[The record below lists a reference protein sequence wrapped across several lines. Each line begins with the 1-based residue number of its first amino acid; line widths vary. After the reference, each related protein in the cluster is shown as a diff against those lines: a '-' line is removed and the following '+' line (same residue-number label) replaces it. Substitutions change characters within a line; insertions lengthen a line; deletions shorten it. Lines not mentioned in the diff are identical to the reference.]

1 MLVGTGI
8 APLPSSWGKGP
19 GDGGATHRMSI
30 LSIRNL
36 KVDYATQDGTVQAV
50 DGVSLDVAEGQHLGL
65 IGESGCGKTTLM
77 KAIVQVLPRNG
88 RIVAGEIN
96 FKGTDLLQLSRTDMR
111 QLRWREI
118 ATIPQAS
125 MDSLNPVQ
133 RVGNQLTKLL
143 SVRGGYDK
151 RAAKRRAVD
160 LFDLVGLD
168 SDRLSH
174 YPHEFSGGM
183 KQRAVI
189 AMALALEPS
198 LLIADEPVTALDVIV
213 QHQILEVLRR
223 LEEELNLTVM
233 LITHDISVVAQVCD
247 SVAVMYAGR
256 IVEQAAA
263 APFFASPSHPYSL
276 GLQQAFPNLARP
288 REQLVSIEGYP
299 PDLREPPTGC
309 RFAER
314 CPFVLDACHID
325 DPQLQLVG
333 AERYAACLRSGE
345 MDALR
350 LQAED
355 PALWQ
360 QVEVAQTYAPTP
372 HPPALSPTGREGELS
387 PVLDADDKSPS
398 LLMEEGF
405 GVGASEPLLELR
417 DVSKRFKVGGGLA
430 GLLRGDKEQTVYA
443 VNNISFSLRRGE
455 SLGLAGESGCGKSTT
470 GKLLVKLLDASEGEI
485 DFDGADLAALDG
497 ENLLGFRRRAQL
509 MFQNPFEALNPRFT
523 LYRSLTEPL
532 IIHGWTDE
540 NERLER
546 VVDTLDRVNLRPAE
560 VFLDKYPHQ
569 LSGGQL
575 QRVVLARALV
585 LQPDFLVADEPVSM
599 LDVSVRA
606 GILNTTRRLAS
617 ELGLATV
624 YISHDLSLLQYTCD
638 RIAIMYLG
646 EIVEIGPS
654 QQVINNP
661 QHPYTQALI
670 AAVPVPDPTIE
681 NPPLRIREGVP
692 RPTEQFVGCPF
703 SQRCPEVM
711 EACLTVRP
719 PQVSDDE
726 GRITSCHLY
735 GEHSASPKLR
745 DSAGKQ
751 A

>member
-1 MLVGTGI
+1 
-8 APLPSSWGKGP
+8 
-19 GDGGATHRMSI
+19 MSI
-30 LSIRNL
+30 LSIRDL
-36 KVDYATQDGTVQAV
+36 KVNYETQEGKVQAV
-50 DGVSLDVAEGQHLGL
+50 DGVSLDIEEAQQLGL
-65 IGESGCGKTTLM
+65 IGESGCGKTTLL

-88 RIVAGEIN
+88 RIAGGEIL
-96 FKGTDLLQLSRTDMR
+96 FKGMDLLRLPAAEMR

-133 RVGNQLTKLL
+133 RVGKQLTKLL
-143 SVRGGYDK
+143 TVRGGLGK
-151 RAAKRRAVD
+151 AAAQRRAVE

-168 SDRLSH
+168 TGRLMH

-189 AMALALEPS
+189 AMALALNPS

-223 LEEELNLTVM
+223 LQEELNLTVM

-247 SVAVMYAGR
+247 SVSVMYAGQ
-256 IVEQAAA
+256 IVERADAK
-263 APFFASPSHPYSL
+263 PFFQSPAHPYSL
-276 GLQQAFPNLARP
+276 GLQQAFPNLVRP
-288 REQLVSIEGYP
+288 RDVLVSIEGYP
-299 PDLREPPTGC
+299 PDLRQPPQGC

-314 CPFVLDACHID
+314 CPFVLDACHQT
-325 DPQLQLVG
+325 DPVLEKVG
-333 AERYAACLRSGE
+333 DNRSAACLRSQE

-350 LQAED
+350 QQAED
-355 PALWQ
+355 PTLWQ
-360 QVEVAQTYAPTP
+360 HVEVTQQFQDHPATAPI
-372 HPPALSPTGREGELS
+372 ALTADEAKHSTSGQNDN
-387 PVLDADDKSPS
+387 VLIEMRS
-398 LLMEEGF
+398 
-405 GVGASEPLLELR
+405 
-417 DVSKRFKVGGGLA
+417 VSKRFKIGGGLA

-443 VNNISFSLRRGE
+443 VNNISFTLKRGE

-470 GKLLVKLLDASEGEI
+470 GKLLVKLVDASEGEI
-485 DFDGADLAALDG
+485 LFDGLDLAKLDDK
-497 ENLLGFRRRAQL
+497 ETLAFRSRVQL

-532 IIHGWTDE
+532 IIHGWKDE
-540 NERLER
+540 TKRLNR
-546 VVDTLDRVNLRPAE
+546 VIETLDRVNLRPAE
-560 VFLDKYPHQ
+560 AFLDKYPHQ

-585 LQPDFLVADEPVSM
+585 LHPDFLVADEPVSM

-606 GILNTTRRLAS
+606 GILNTTRRLAR

-654 QQVINNP
+654 QDVIRHP

-681 NPPLRIREGVP
+681 NPPLRVQEGVP
-692 RPTEQFVGCPF
+692 RPTELFVGCPF
-703 SQRCPEVM
+703 AQRCPDAM
-711 EACLTVRP
+711 EACLHLPP
-719 PQVSDDE
+719 PQIISENDH
-726 GRITSCHLY
+726 ITQCHLY
-735 GEHSASPKLR
+735 GDHRNSPKLKR
-745 DSAGKQ
+745 KLAGEPL
-751 A
+751 

>member
-1 MLVGTGI
+1 M
-8 APLPSSWGKGP
+8 
-19 GDGGATHRMSI
+19 
-30 LSIRNL
+30 
-36 KVDYATQDGTVQAV
+36 
-50 DGVSLDVAEGQHLGL
+50 
-65 IGESGCGKTTLM
+65 
-77 KAIVQVLPRNG
+77 
-88 RIVAGEIN
+88 
-96 FKGTDLLQLSRTDMR
+96 
-111 QLRWREI
+111 
-118 ATIPQAS
+118 
-125 MDSLNPVQ
+125 
-133 RVGNQLTKLL
+133 
-143 SVRGGYDK
+143 
-151 RAAKRRAVD
+151 
-160 LFDLVGLD
+160 
-168 SDRLSH
+168 H

-213 QHQILEVLRR
+213 QHQILEVLRK
-223 LEEELNLTVM
+223 LEEELNLTVV

-263 APFFASPSHPYSL
+263 QPFFASPAHPYSL

-288 REQLVSIEGYP
+288 RDVLVSIEGYP
-299 PDLREPPTGC
+299 PDLREPPAGC

-314 CPFVLDACHID
+314 CPFVQDACKD
-325 DPQLQLVG
+325 ADPRLEIVG
-333 AERYAACLRSGE
+333 DNRLAACLRSNE

-350 LQAED
+350 IQAED
-355 PALWQ
+355 PLLWQ
-360 QVEVAQTYAPTP
+360 NVEVARQSSP
-372 HPPALSPTGREGELS
+372 HPPAPSPTRREGETSVDSTKSDES
-387 PVLDADDKSPS
+387 PLNF
-398 LLMEEGF
+398 MGEGF
-405 GVGASEPLLELR
+405 GAGDETPLLEMR
-417 DVSKRFKVGGGLA
+417 GVSKRFKIGGGLA

-443 VNNISFSLRRGE
+443 VNNISFTLRRGE

-470 GKLLVKLLDASEGEI
+470 GKLLVKLIDASDGQI
-485 DFDGADLAALDG
+485 IFDGADLARVDDQA
-497 ENLLGFRRRAQL
+497 LLGFRSRVQL

-532 IIHGWTDE
+532 IIHGWKDE
-540 NERLER
+540 NTRTQR
-546 VVDTLDRVNLRPAE
+546 VVETLDRVNLRPAE

-585 LQPDFLVADEPVSM
+585 LHPDFLVADEPVSM

-606 GILNTTRRLAS
+606 GILNTTRRLAR

-654 QQVINNP
+654 HEVINNP

-670 AAVPVPDPTIE
+670 AAVPVPDPTVA

-692 RPTEQFVGCPF
+692 RPTEQFSGCPF
-703 SQRCPEVM
+703 AQRCPEAM
-711 EACLTVRP
+711 EACLDIRP
-719 PQVSDDE
+719 PVIADE
-726 GRITSCHLY
+726 RGHQAQCHLY
-735 GEHSASPKLR
+735 GDHRESPKINR
-745 DSAGKQ
+745 DA
-751 A
+751 APAT

>member
-1 MLVGTGI
+1 MT
-8 APLPSSWGKGP
+8 
-19 GDGGATHRMSI
+19 I
-30 LSIRNL
+30 LSIRDLSVN
-36 KVDYATQDGTVQAV
+36 YATQDGTVQAV
-50 DGVSLDVAEGQHLGL
+50 DGVSLDLEEGQRLGL
-65 IGESGCGKTTLM
+65 IGESGCGKTTLL

-88 RIVAGEIN
+88 RIAGGKIL
-96 FKGTDLLQLSRTDMR
+96 FKGMDLLQLPAAEMR

-133 RVGNQLTKLL
+133 RVGSQLTKLL
-143 SVRGGYDK
+143 RVRGGYSKKAALK
-151 RAAKRRAVD
+151 RAAD

-168 SDRLSH
+168 TERLTH

-213 QHQILEVLRR
+213 QHQILEVLRE
-223 LEEELNLTVM
+223 LEQELNLTVM

-247 SVAVMYAGR
+247 SVSVMYAGR

-263 APFFASPSHPYSL
+263 EPFFSSPAHPYSL

-288 REQLVSIEGYP
+288 RDVLVSIEGYP
-299 PDLREPPTGC
+299 PDLREPPSGC

-314 CPFVLDACHID
+314 CPFVQEACHDID
-325 DPQLQLVG
+325 PKLEAIGDG
-333 AERYAACLRSGE
+333 RAAACLRSNE
-345 MDALR
+345 MDVLR
-350 LQAED
+350 VQSED
-355 PALWQ
+355 PSLWQ
-360 QVEVAQTYAPTP
+360 RVEVAQGLSLAEDGQ
-372 HPPALSPTGREGELS
+372 PPPKSPPIAMKGD
-387 PVLDADDKSPS
+387 LDAPLPATISAETPPSPS
-398 LLMEEGF
+398 QWGE
-405 GVGASEPLLELR
+405 VDDAPLLELQN
-417 DVSKRFKVGGGLA
+417 VSKRFKIGGGLA

-443 VNNISFSLRRGE
+443 VNNISFSLKRGE

-470 GKLLVKLLDASEGEI
+470 GKLLVKLIDASDGEI
-485 DFDGADLAALDG
+485 IFDGADLAGMDDDS
-497 ENLLGFRRRAQL
+497 LLTFRSRVQL

-532 IIHGWTDE
+532 IIHGWKDE
-540 NERLER
+540 NKRLDR
-546 VVDTLDRVNLRPAE
+546 VIETLDRVNLRPAE

-585 LQPDFLVADEPVSM
+585 LHPDFLVADEPVSM

-606 GILNTTRRLAS
+606 GILNTTRRLAR

-654 QQVINNP
+654 DQVINNP
-661 QHPYTQALI
+661 QHPYTKALI

-681 NPPLRIREGVP
+681 NPPLRIQEGIP
-692 RPTEQFVGCPF
+692 RPTEQFIGCPF
-703 SQRCPEVM
+703 AQRCPDAM

-719 PQVSDDE
+719 PQITDE
-726 GRITSCHLY
+726 NEHTAQCHLY
-735 GEHSASPKLR
+735 GEHRDSPKLER
-745 DSAGKQ
+745 Q
-751 A
+751 LP

>member
-1 MLVGTGI
+1 
-8 APLPSSWGKGP
+8 
-19 GDGGATHRMSI
+19 MSI
-30 LSIRNL
+30 LSIRDL
-36 KVDYATQDGTVQAV
+36 KVNYHTQDGTVQAV
-50 DGVSLDVAEGQHLGL
+50 DGVDLDLDESQRLGL
-65 IGESGCGKTTLM
+65 IGESGCGKTTLL

-88 RIVAGEIN
+88 HIVSGEIK
-96 FKGTDLLQLSRTDMR
+96 FKGMDLLKLPPAEMR

-133 RVGNQLTKLL
+133 RVGSQLMKLL
-143 SVRGGYDK
+143 RVRGGYTK
-151 RAAKRRAVD
+151 KAARKRAVD
-160 LFDLVGLD
+160 LFDMVGLD
-168 SDRLSH
+168 TERLMH

-223 LEEELNLTVM
+223 LERELNLTVM

-247 SVAVMYAGR
+247 SVSVMYAGR
-256 IVEQAAA
+256 IVEEAAA
-263 APFFASPSHPYSL
+263 EPFFASPAHPYSL
-276 GLQQAFPNLARP
+276 GLQQAFPNLASP
-288 REQLVSIEGYP
+288 RDVLVSIEGYP
-299 PDLREPPTGC
+299 PDLREPPAGC

-314 CPFVLDACHID
+314 CPFVQETCHDI
-325 DPQLQLVG
+325 DPQLEVVG
-333 AERYAACLRSGE
+333 DGRMAACLRSNE
-345 MDALR
+345 MDSLR
-350 LQAED
+350 HQAED
-355 PALWQ
+355 PSLWQ
-360 QVEVAQTYAPTP
+360 NVEVTRGFALPAPKS
-372 HPPALSPTGREGELS
+372 AGDGRG
-387 PVLDADDKSPS
+387 
-398 LLMEEGF
+398 
-405 GVGASEPLLELR
+405 EPLGRPSNVSHQVAADQPVADPYKDKPEPGDGGESDDILLKMN
-417 DVSKRFKVGGGLA
+417 DVSKRFKIGGGLA

-443 VNNISFSLRRGE
+443 VNNISFTLRRGE

-470 GKLLVKLLDASEGEI
+470 GKLLVKLIDASDGQI
-485 DFDGADLAALDG
+485 VFDGADLSRVDDK
-497 ENLLGFRRRAQL
+497 ELLGFRSRVQL

-532 IIHGWTDE
+532 IIHGWKDE
-540 NERLER
+540 NERLQR
-546 VVDTLDRVNLRPAE
+546 VVETLDRVNLRPAE

-585 LQPDFLVADEPVSM
+585 LHPDFLVADEPVSM

-606 GILNTTRRLAS
+606 GILNTTRRLAR

-654 QQVINNP
+654 NEVINKP
-661 QHPYTQALI
+661 QHPYTKALI

-692 RPTEQFVGCPF
+692 RPTEQFIGCPF
-703 SQRCPEVM
+703 AQRCPEVM
-711 EACLTVRP
+711 EACLDFRP
-719 PQVSDDE
+719 PAIADDRE
-726 GRITSCHLY
+726 HQAQCHLY
-735 GEHSASPKLR
+735 GEHRNSPKLQR
-745 DSAGKQ
+745 EADIAR
-751 A
+751 

>member
-1 MLVGTGI
+1 MT
-8 APLPSSWGKGP
+8 
-19 GDGGATHRMSI
+19 I
-30 LSIRNL
+30 LSIRDLSVN
-36 KVDYATQDGTVQAV
+36 YATQDGTVQAV
-50 DGVSLDVAEGQHLGL
+50 DGVSLDLEEGQRLGL
-65 IGESGCGKTTLM
+65 IGESGCGKTTLL

-88 RIVAGEIN
+88 RIVGGKIL
-96 FKGTDLLQLSRTDMR
+96 FKGMDLLQLPAAEMR

-133 RVGNQLTKLL
+133 RVGSQLTKLL
-143 SVRGGYDK
+143 RVRGGFSKKAALK
-151 RAAKRRAVD
+151 RAAD

-168 SDRLSH
+168 TERLMH

-213 QHQILEVLRR
+213 QHQILEVLRE
-223 LEEELNLTVM
+223 LEQELNLTVM

-247 SVAVMYAGR
+247 SVSVMYAGR

-263 APFFASPSHPYSL
+263 EPFFSSPAHPYSL

-288 REQLVSIEGYP
+288 RDVLVSIEGYP
-299 PDLREPPTGC
+299 PDLREPPSGC

-314 CPFVLDACHID
+314 CPFVQDACHDID
-325 DPQLQLVG
+325 PTLEAIGDG
-333 AERYAACLRSGE
+333 RAAACLRSNE
-345 MDALR
+345 MDDLR
-350 LQAED
+350 IQSED
-355 PALWQ
+355 PSLWQ
-360 QVEVAQTYAPTP
+360 RVEVAQRSLQSPSES
-372 HPPALSPTGREGELS
+372 PPIAMEGD
-387 PVLDADDKSPS
+387 LDARLATTASVETPPSPS
-398 LLMEEGF
+398 QWEGGMG
-405 GVGASEPLLELR
+405 GVVTDAPLLELQN
-417 DVSKRFKVGGGLA
+417 VSKRFKIGGGLA

-443 VNNISFSLRRGE
+443 VNNISFSIKRGE

-470 GKLLVKLLDASEGEI
+470 GKLLVKLIDASDGDI
-485 DFDGADLAALDG
+485 IFDGADLAAMDDDS
-497 ENLLGFRRRAQL
+497 LLAFRSRVQL

-532 IIHGWTDE
+532 IIHGWKDE
-540 NERLER
+540 HKRLDR
-546 VVDTLDRVNLRPAE
+546 VIETLDRVNLRPAE

-585 LQPDFLVADEPVSM
+585 LHPDFLVADEPVSM

-606 GILNTTRRLAS
+606 GILNTTRRLAR

-654 QQVINNP
+654 EQVINNP
-661 QHPYTQALI
+661 QHPYTMALI

-681 NPPLRIREGVP
+681 NPPLRIQEGVP
-692 RPTEQFVGCPF
+692 RPTEQFIGCPF
-703 SQRCPEVM
+703 AQRCPDAM

-719 PQVSDDE
+719 PLIGDE
-726 GRITSCHLY
+726 NEHGAQCHLY
-735 GEHSASPKLR
+735 GEHRDSPKLKR
-745 DSAGKQ
+745 A
-751 A
+751 

>member
-1 MLVGTGI
+1 
-8 APLPSSWGKGP
+8 
-19 GDGGATHRMSI
+19 MSI
-30 LSIRNL
+30 LSIRDL
-36 KVDYATQDGTVQAV
+36 KVNYATQDGTVQAV
-50 DGVSLDVAEGQHLGL
+50 DGVSLDLEEGQHLGL
-65 IGESGCGKTTLM
+65 IGESGCGKTTLL

-88 RIVAGEIN
+88 HIVSGEIK
-96 FKGTDLLQLSRTDMR
+96 FQGMDLLKLPPAEMR

-133 RVGNQLTKLL
+133 RVGSQLTKLL
-143 SVRGGYDK
+143 RVRGGYRRK
-151 RAAKRRAVD
+151 AARKRAVD
-160 LFDLVGLD
+160 LFDMVGLD
-168 SDRLSH
+168 TERLMH

-213 QHQILEVLRR
+213 QHQILEVLRE
-223 LEEELNLTVM
+223 LERELNLTVM

-247 SVAVMYAGR
+247 SVSVMYAGR
-256 IVEQAAA
+256 IVEEARSE
-263 APFFASPSHPYSL
+263 PFFASPAHPYSL

-288 REQLVSIEGYP
+288 RDVLVSIEGYP
-299 PDLREPPTGC
+299 PDLREPPSGC

-314 CPFVLDACHID
+314 CPFVQDDCHNID
-325 DPQLQLVG
+325 PILEMVG
-333 AERYAACLRSGE
+333 DGRSAACLRSNE

-350 LQAED
+350 VQAED
-355 PALWQ
+355 PTLWQ
-360 QVEVAQTYAPTP
+360 NVEVAQQPSQP
-372 HPPALSPTGREGELS
+372 LPPAPSPTRREGE
-387 PVLDADDKSPS
+387 PVVGSTASDESPS
-398 LLMEEGF
+398 LFMGEGF
-405 GVGASEPLLELR
+405 GEGAKAPLLEMR
-417 DVSKRFKVGGGLA
+417 DVSKQFKIGGGLA

-443 VNNISFSLRRGE
+443 VNNISFTLRRGE

-470 GKLLVKLLDASEGEI
+470 GKLLVKLLDASDGSI
-485 DFDGADLAALDG
+485 VFDGDDLAGVDDK
-497 ENLLGFRRRAQL
+497 ELLSFRSRVQL

-532 IIHGWTDE
+532 IIHGWKDE
-540 NERLER
+540 SERLQR
-546 VVDTLDRVNLRPAE
+546 VVETLDRVNLRPAE

-585 LQPDFLVADEPVSM
+585 LHPEFLVADEPVSM

-606 GILNTTRRLAS
+606 GILNTTRRLAR

-654 QQVINNP
+654 NEVINSP

-692 RPTEQFVGCPF
+692 RPTEKFIGCPF
-703 SQRCPEVM
+703 AQRCPEAM
-711 EACLTVRP
+711 EACLEIRP
-719 PQVSDDE
+719 PVIGNERGHQAQ
-726 GRITSCHLY
+726 CHLY
-735 GEHSASPKLR
+735 GEHRDSPKLNR
-745 DSAGKQ
+745 DAEL
-751 A
+751 AR

>member
-1 MLVGTGI
+1 
-8 APLPSSWGKGP
+8 
-19 GDGGATHRMSI
+19 MSI
-30 LSIRNL
+30 LSIRDL
-36 KVDYATQDGTVQAV
+36 KVNYHTQDGTVQAV
-50 DGVSLDVAEGQHLGL
+50 DGVDLDLEEGQRLGL
-65 IGESGCGKTTLM
+65 IGESGCGKTTLL

-88 RIVAGEIN
+88 HIVSGEIK
-96 FKGTDLLQLSRTDMR
+96 FKGMDLLKLPPAEMR

-133 RVGNQLTKLL
+133 RVGSQLMKLL
-143 SVRGGYDK
+143 RVRGGYNK
-151 RAAKRRAVD
+151 KAARKRAVD

-168 SDRLSH
+168 TERLMH

-213 QHQILEVLRR
+213 QHQILSVLRE
-223 LEEELNLTVM
+223 LERELNLTVM

-247 SVAVMYAGR
+247 SVSVMYAGR
-256 IVEQAAA
+256 IVEEAAA
-263 APFFASPSHPYSL
+263 EPFFASPAHPYSL

-288 REQLVSIEGYP
+288 RDVLVSIEGYP
-299 PDLREPPTGC
+299 PDLREPPSGC

-314 CPFVLDACHID
+314 CPFAREDCHEV
-325 DPQLQLVG
+325 DPQLENVG
-333 AERYAACLRSGE
+333 AGRRAACLRSGE

-350 LQAED
+350 ARAED
-355 PALWQ
+355 PTLWQ
-360 QVEVAQTYAPTP
+360 NVEVAQGYMSPSPGPFP
-372 HPPALSPTGREGELS
+372 HEEGRRGSVESSPTTIPPPSFWGRGSGGGGNVE
-387 PVLDADDKSPS
+387 DDDI
-398 LLMEEGF
+398 
-405 GVGASEPLLELR
+405 LLEMN
-417 DVSKRFKVGGGLA
+417 DVSKRFKIGGGLA
-430 GLLRGDKEQTVYA
+430 GLLRGDTEQTVYA

-470 GKLLVKLLDASEGEI
+470 GKLLVKLIDASDGQI
-485 DFDGADLAALDG
+485 VFDGDDLSGVDDR
-497 ENLLGFRRRAQL
+497 ELLGFRSRVQL

-532 IIHGWTDE
+532 IIHGWKDE
-540 NERLER
+540 NERLQR
-546 VVDTLDRVNLRPAE
+546 VVETLDRVNLRPAE

-585 LQPDFLVADEPVSM
+585 LHPDFLVADEPVSM

-606 GILNTTRRLAS
+606 GILNTTRRLAR

-654 QQVINNP
+654 NEVINNP

-692 RPTEQFVGCPF
+692 RPTEKFAGCPF
-703 SQRCPEVM
+703 AQRCPEAM
-711 EACLTVRP
+711 QACLTIRP
-719 PQVSDDE
+719 PVIVDE
-726 GRITSCHLY
+726 RGHQAQCHLY
-735 GEHSASPKLR
+735 GEHRNSPRLIQASP
-745 DSAGKQ
+745 S
-751 A
+751 

>member
-1 MLVGTGI
+1 M
-8 APLPSSWGKGP
+8 P
-19 GDGGATHRMSI
+19 I
-30 LSIRNL
+30 LSIRGL
-36 KVDYATQDGTVQAV
+36 KVNYKTQDGTVQAV
-50 DGVSLDVAEGQHLGL
+50 DDVSLDIQEAQQLGL
-65 IGESGCGKTTLM
+65 IGESGCGKTTLL

-88 RIVAGEIN
+88 RIASGEIL
-96 FKGTDLLQLSRTDMR
+96 FKGMDLLRLPAAEMR

-133 RVGNQLTKLL
+133 RVGKQLIKLL
-143 SVRGGYDK
+143 TVRGGLDK
-151 RAAKRRAVD
+151 RAAHRRAVE

-168 SDRLSH
+168 TGRLMH

-189 AMALALEPS
+189 AMALALNPS

-223 LEEELNLTVM
+223 LQDELNLTVM

-247 SVAVMYAGR
+247 SVSVMYAGQ
-256 IVEQAAA
+256 IVEQADAK
-263 APFFASPSHPYSL
+263 PFFQSPAHPYSL
-276 GLQQAFPNLARP
+276 GLQQAFPNLVRP
-288 REQLVSIEGYP
+288 RDVLVSIEGYP
-299 PDLREPPTGC
+299 PDLRQPPPGC

-314 CPFVLDACHID
+314 CPFVLEACHQT
-325 DPQLQLVG
+325 DPVLENVG
-333 AERYAACLRSGE
+333 DNRTAACLRSNE
-345 MDALR
+345 MDVLR
-350 LQAED
+350 QQAED
-355 PALWQ
+355 PTLWQ
-360 QVEVAQTYAPTP
+360 HVEVTQQFEDSLPSITAPT
-372 HPPALSPTGREGELS
+372 ASKDNQNGD
-387 PVLDADDKSPS
+387 VLIE
-398 LLMEEGF
+398 MRG
-405 GVGASEPLLELR
+405 
-417 DVSKRFKVGGGLA
+417 VSKRFKIGGGLA

-443 VNNISFSLRRGE
+443 VNKVSFTLKRGE

-470 GKLLVKLLDASEGEI
+470 GKLLVKLVDASEGEI
-485 DFDGADLAALDG
+485 LFDGLDLAKLDDK
-497 ENLLGFRRRAQL
+497 ELLEFRSRVQL

-532 IIHGWTDE
+532 IIHGWKDDAK
-540 NERLER
+540 RLDR
-546 VVDTLDRVNLRPAE
+546 VIETLDRVNLRPAE

-585 LQPDFLVADEPVSM
+585 LHPDFLVADEPVSM

-606 GILNTTRRLAS
+606 GILNTTRRLAR

-654 QQVINNP
+654 QDVIQHP

-681 NPPLRIREGVP
+681 NPPLRVQEGVP
-692 RPTEQFVGCPF
+692 RPTEAFVGCPF
-703 SQRCPEVM
+703 AQRCPDAM
-711 EACLTVRP
+711 EACLTIRP
-719 PQVSDDE
+719 PQIIGE
-726 GRITSCHLY
+726 NEHITQCHLY
-735 GEHSASPKLR
+735 GEHRDSPKLKR
-745 DSAGKQ
+745 KLESKPI
-751 A
+751 

>member
-1 MLVGTGI
+1 
-8 APLPSSWGKGP
+8 
-19 GDGGATHRMSI
+19 MSI
-30 LSIRNL
+30 LSIRDL
-36 KVDYATQDGTVQAV
+36 KVDYATQEGIVRAV
-50 DGVSLDVAEGQHLGL
+50 DGVSLDIDEGQQLGL
-65 IGESGCGKTTLM
+65 IGESGCGKTTLL

-88 RIVAGEIN
+88 RITAGKIL
-96 FKGTDLLQLSRTDMR
+96 FKGIDMLQLSPAEMR

-133 RVGNQLTKLL
+133 RVGSQLMKLL
-143 SVRGGYDK
+143 RVRGGYDK
-151 RAAKRRAVD
+151 RAARRRASD

-168 SDRLSH
+168 TERLMH

-213 QHQILEVLRR
+213 QHQILEVIRE
-223 LEEELNLTVM
+223 LEQELNLTVM

-263 APFFASPSHPYSL
+263 EPFFQAPAHPYSL

-288 REQLVSIEGYP
+288 RDVLVSIEGYP
-299 PDLREPPTGC
+299 PDLREPPAGC

-314 CPFVLDACHID
+314 CPFVQDRCHEID
-325 DPQLQLVG
+325 PRLEIVG
-333 AERYAACLRSGE
+333 EDRLAACLRSGE
-345 MDALR
+345 MEGLR
-350 LQAED
+350 WRAED

-360 QVEVAQTYAPTP
+360 QVEVATP
-372 HPPALSPTGREGELS
+372 HPPSIPHPPTPLPSKLERGATTAGG
-387 PVLDADDKSPS
+387 VDAGDGGTGAEDDI
-398 LLMEEGF
+398 
-405 GVGASEPLLELR
+405 LLEMR
-417 DVSKRFKVGGGLA
+417 DVSKRFKIGGGLA
-430 GLLRGDKEQTVYA
+430 GLLRGDTEQTVYA
-443 VNNISFSLRRGE
+443 VNNISFTLRRGE

-470 GKLLVKLLDASEGEI
+470 GKLLVKLLDASDGEI
-485 DFDGADLAALDG
+485 LFDGADLAGMERDD
-497 ENLLGFRRRAQL
+497 LLAFRRRSQL

-523 LYRSLTEPL
+523 LYRSLAEPL
-532 IIHGWTDE
+532 IIHGWKDE
-540 NERLER
+540 ERRLGR
-546 VVDTLDRVNLRPAE
+546 VIETLDRVNLRPAE

-585 LQPDFLVADEPVSM
+585 LHPDFLVADEPVSM

-606 GILNTTRRLAS
+606 GILNTTRRLAR

-654 QQVINNP
+654 SEVINNP

-681 NPPLRIREGVP
+681 NPPLRIQEGVP
-692 RPTEQFVGCPF
+692 RPTERFVGCPF
-703 SQRCPEVM
+703 AQRCPDVM
-711 EACLTVRP
+711 QACVEARP
-719 PQVSDDE
+719 PAITDE
-726 GRITSCHLY
+726 YGHMAQCHLY
-735 GEHSASPKLR
+735 GEHRDSPKLKR
-745 DSAGKQ
+745 HREAPG
-751 A
+751 ALERR

>member
-1 MLVGTGI
+1 MT
-8 APLPSSWGKGP
+8 
-19 GDGGATHRMSI
+19 I
-30 LSIRNL
+30 LSIRDL
-36 KVDYATQDGTVQAV
+36 KVNYAAQDGIVKAV
-50 DGVSLDVAEGQHLGL
+50 DGVSLDLEEGQHLGL
-65 IGESGCGKTTLM
+65 IGESGCGKTTLL

-88 RIVAGEIN
+88 RIAGGKIM
-96 FKGTDLLQLSRTDMR
+96 FKGMDLLQLPPAEMR

-133 RVGNQLTKLL
+133 RVGSQLTKLL
-143 SVRGGYDK
+143 RVRGGYSK
-151 RAAKRRAVD
+151 KTALRRAAD

-168 SDRLSH
+168 TERLMH

-213 QHQILEVLRR
+213 QHQILEVLRE
-223 LEEELNLTVM
+223 LEQELNLTVM

-247 SVAVMYAGR
+247 SVSVMYAGR
-256 IVEQAAA
+256 IVERAAA
-263 APFFASPSHPYSL
+263 EPFFASPAHPYSL

-288 REQLVSIEGYP
+288 RDVLVSIEGYP

-314 CPFVLDACHID
+314 CPFVQDACHEID
-325 DPQLQLVG
+325 PRLELVG
-333 AERYAACLRSGE
+333 DDRLAACLRSGE
-345 MDALR
+345 METLR

-360 QVEVAQTYAPTP
+360 QVEVVREIAEPANQAPIALPGRGDPVGRPPDHGPGATAGQ
-372 HPPALSPTGREGELS
+372 PPADLYTINSGDEGEGQ
-387 PVLDADDKSPS
+387 V
-398 LLMEEGF
+398 
-405 GVGASEPLLELR
+405 LLEMR
-417 DVSKRFKVGGGLA
+417 DVSKRFKIGGGLA
-430 GLLRGDKEQTVYA
+430 GLLRGDKEQTIYA
-443 VNNISFSLRRGE
+443 VNNISFSLKRGE

-470 GKLLVKLLDASEGEI
+470 GKLLVKLVDASDGEI
-485 DFDGADLAALDG
+485 IFDGADLSGMDD
-497 ENLLGFRRRAQL
+497 ESLLAFRSRVQL

-532 IIHGWTDE
+532 IIHGWKDE
-540 NERLER
+540 NKRLDR
-546 VVDTLDRVNLRPAE
+546 VIETLDRVNLRPAE

-585 LQPDFLVADEPVSM
+585 LHPDFLVADEPVSM

-606 GILNTTRRLAS
+606 GILNTTRRLAR

-654 QQVINNP
+654 IDVINNP
-661 QHPYTQALI
+661 QHPYTMALI

-681 NPPLRIREGVP
+681 NPPLRIQEGIP
-692 RPTEQFVGCPF
+692 RPTEQFIGCPF
-703 SQRCPEVM
+703 AQRCPDAM
-711 EACLTVRP
+711 EACLTIRP
-719 PQVSDDE
+719 PQ
-726 GRITSCHLY
+726 ITNENEHTAQCHLY
-735 GEHSASPKLR
+735 GEHRDSPKLER
-745 DSAGKQ
+745 Q
-751 A
+751 VP

>member
-1 MLVGTGI
+1 
-8 APLPSSWGKGP
+8 
-19 GDGGATHRMSI
+19 MSI
-30 LSIRNL
+30 LSIRDLSVN
-36 KVDYATQDGTVQAV
+36 YATQDGTVQAV
-50 DGVSLDVAEGQHLGL
+50 DGVSLDLEEGQRLGL
-65 IGESGCGKTTLM
+65 IGESGCGKTTLL

-88 RIVAGEIN
+88 RIAGGKIM
-96 FKGTDLLQLSRTDMR
+96 FKGMDLLQLPAVEMR

-133 RVGNQLTKLL
+133 RVGSQLTKLL
-143 SVRGGYDK
+143 RVRGGYSKKAALK
-151 RAAKRRAVD
+151 RAAD

-168 SDRLSH
+168 TERLTH

-213 QHQILEVLRR
+213 QHQILEVLRE
-223 LEEELNLTVM
+223 LEQELNLTVM

-247 SVAVMYAGR
+247 SVSVMYAGR

-263 APFFASPSHPYSL
+263 EPFFSSPAHPYSL

-288 REQLVSIEGYP
+288 RDVLVSIEGYP

-314 CPFVLDACHID
+314 CPFVQDTCHDID
-325 DPQLQLVG
+325 PELEAIGDG
-333 AERYAACLRSGE
+333 RAAACLRSNE
-345 MDALR
+345 MDVLR
-350 LQAED
+350 VQSED
-355 PALWQ
+355 PSLWQ
-360 QVEVAQTYAPTP
+360 RVEVAQQFAP
-372 HPPALSPTGREGELS
+372 HPPAPSPTRREGES
-387 PVLDADDKSPS
+387 FGGSITSDESPS
-398 LLMEEGF
+398 LFMGNIPREAGERGGTEF
-405 GVGASEPLLELR
+405 GVGEENPLLELQN
-417 DVSKRFKVGGGLA
+417 VSKRFKIGGGLA

-443 VNNISFSLRRGE
+443 VNNISFSLKRGE

-470 GKLLVKLLDASEGEI
+470 GKLLVKLIDASDGEI
-485 DFDGADLAALDG
+485 IFDGADLAGMDDDS
-497 ENLLGFRRRAQL
+497 LLAFRSRVQL

-532 IIHGWTDE
+532 IIHGWKDE
-540 NERLER
+540 NERLDR
-546 VVDTLDRVNLRPAE
+546 VIETLDRVNLRPAE

-585 LQPDFLVADEPVSM
+585 LHPDFLVADEPVSM

-606 GILNTTRRLAS
+606 GILNTTRRLAR

-654 QQVINNP
+654 VQVINNP
-661 QHPYTQALI
+661 QHPYTKALI
-670 AAVPVPDPTIE
+670 AAVPVPDPTVE
-681 NPPLRIREGVP
+681 NPPLRIQEGVP
-692 RPTEQFVGCPF
+692 RPTEQFIGCPF
-703 SQRCPEVM
+703 AQRCPDAM

-719 PQVSDDE
+719 PQITDE
-726 GRITSCHLY
+726 NEHTAQCHLY
-735 GEHSASPKLR
+735 GEHRDSPKLER
-745 DSAGKQ
+745 Q
-751 A
+751 LP

>member
-1 MLVGTGI
+1 MT
-8 APLPSSWGKGP
+8 
-19 GDGGATHRMSI
+19 I
-30 LSIRNL
+30 LSIRDL
-36 KVDYATQDGTVQAV
+36 KVDYATQDGTVEAV
-50 DGVSLDVAEGQHLGL
+50 DGVSLDVAEGQQLGL
-65 IGESGCGKTTLM
+65 IGESGCGKTTLL

-88 RIVAGEIN
+88 RVVSGKIT
-96 FKGTDLLQLSRTDMR
+96 FKGMDLLQLPPAEMR

-133 RVGNQLTKLL
+133 RVGSQLMKLL
-143 SVRGGYDK
+143 RVRGGYDK
-151 RAAKRRAVD
+151 RAARRRAVD

-168 SDRLSH
+168 TDRLMH

-213 QHQILEVLRR
+213 QHQILEVLRE
-223 LEEELNLTVM
+223 LEQELNLTFM

-263 APFFASPSHPYSL
+263 EPFFHAPAHPYSL

-288 REQLVSIEGYP
+288 RAELVSIEGYP
-299 PDLREPPTGC
+299 PDLREPPSGC

-314 CPFVLDACHID
+314 CPFVQDACHD
-325 DPQLQLVG
+325 TDPRLELVG
-333 AERYAACLRSGE
+333 AERLAACLRSSE
-345 MDALR
+345 MESLR
-350 LQAED
+350 AQADD

-360 QVEVAQTYAPTP
+360 QVEVAQEPIQP
-372 HPPALSPTGREGELS
+372 HPPTPLPIAMESGATEAASSLDGES
-387 PVLDADDKSPS
+387 EIS
-398 LLMEEGF
+398 LARQTAGETSNGPGG
-405 GVGASEPLLELR
+405 GVGDTLLEMR
-417 DVSKRFKVGGGLA
+417 DVSKQFKIGGGLG

-470 GKLLVKLLDASEGEI
+470 GKLLVKLLDASDGEI
-485 DFDGADLAALDG
+485 LFDGADLAHLDR
-497 ENLLGFRRRAQL
+497 EDLLDFRSRSQL

-532 IIHGWTDE
+532 IIHGWKDDD
-540 NERLER
+540 ERLQR
-546 VVDTLDRVNLRPAE
+546 VVETLDRVNLRPAE

-585 LQPDFLVADEPVSM
+585 LHPEFLVADEPVSM

-606 GILNTTRRLAS
+606 GILNTTRRLAR

-646 EIVEIGPS
+646 EIVEMGPS
-654 QQVINNP
+654 REVINNP

-681 NPPLRIREGVP
+681 NPPLRIQEGVP
-692 RPTEQFVGCPF
+692 RPTERFIGCPF
-703 SQRCPEVM
+703 AQRCPDVM
-711 EACLTVRP
+711 EACLNIRP
-719 PQVSDDE
+719 PAITDE
-726 GRITSCHLY
+726 DRHMAQCHLY
-735 GEHSASPKLR
+735 GEHRDSPKLKR
-745 DSAGKQ
+745 SPDATLAS
-751 A
+751 

>member
-1 MLVGTGI
+1 MT
-8 APLPSSWGKGP
+8 
-19 GDGGATHRMSI
+19 I
-30 LSIRNL
+30 LSIRDL
-36 KVDYATQDGTVQAV
+36 KVNYATQDGTVQAV
-50 DGVSLDVAEGQHLGL
+50 DGVDLDLEEGQRLGL
-65 IGESGCGKTTLM
+65 IGESGCGKTTLL

-88 RIVAGEIN
+88 HIVSGEIK
-96 FKGTDLLQLSRTDMR
+96 FKGMDLLKLPPAEMR

-133 RVGNQLTKLL
+133 RVGSQLMKLL
-143 SVRGGYDK
+143 RVRGGYNK
-151 RAAKRRAVD
+151 KAARKRAVD

-168 SDRLSH
+168 TERLMH

-213 QHQILEVLRR
+213 QHQILSVLRE
-223 LEEELNLTVM
+223 LERELNLTVM

-247 SVAVMYAGR
+247 SVSVMYAGR
-256 IVEQAAA
+256 IVEEARSE
-263 APFFASPSHPYSL
+263 PFFASPAHPYSL

-288 REQLVSIEGYP
+288 RDVLVSIEGYP
-299 PDLREPPTGC
+299 PDLREPPSGC

-314 CPFVLDACHID
+314 CPFAREDCHEV
-325 DPQLQLVG
+325 DPQLENVG
-333 AERYAACLRSGE
+333 AGRRAACLRSGE

-350 LQAED
+350 TRAED
-355 PALWQ
+355 PTLWQ
-360 QVEVAQTYAPTP
+360 NVEVAQGYMPPSPGPFP
-372 HPPALSPTGREGELS
+372 HEEGRGGSVESSPTTIPPPSFWGRGSRGGGNVEN
-387 PVLDADDKSPS
+387 DDI
-398 LLMEEGF
+398 
-405 GVGASEPLLELR
+405 LLEMN
-417 DVSKRFKVGGGLA
+417 DVSKRFKIGGGLA
-430 GLLRGDKEQTVYA
+430 GLLRGDTEQTVYA

-470 GKLLVKLLDASEGEI
+470 GKLLVKLIDASDGQI
-485 DFDGADLAALDG
+485 VFDGDDLSGVDDR
-497 ENLLGFRRRAQL
+497 ELLGFRSRVQL

-532 IIHGWTDE
+532 IIHGWKDE
-540 NERLER
+540 NERTQR
-546 VVDTLDRVNLRPAE
+546 VVETLDRVNLRPAE

-585 LQPDFLVADEPVSM
+585 LHPDFLVADEPVSM

-606 GILNTTRRLAS
+606 GILNTTRRLAR

-654 QQVINNP
+654 SEVINNP

-692 RPTEQFVGCPF
+692 RPTEKFAGCPF
-703 SQRCPEVM
+703 AQRCPEAM
-711 EACLTVRP
+711 QACLTIRP
-719 PQVSDDE
+719 PVIVDE
-726 GRITSCHLY
+726 RGHQAQCHLY
-735 GEHSASPKLR
+735 GEHRDSPRLIQASP
-745 DSAGKQ
+745 S
-751 A
+751 

>member
-1 MLVGTGI
+1 
-8 APLPSSWGKGP
+8 
-19 GDGGATHRMSI
+19 MSI
-30 LSIRNL
+30 LSIRDL
-36 KVDYATQDGTVQAV
+36 KVNYATQDGTVQAV
-50 DGVSLDVAEGQHLGL
+50 DGVDLDLDEGQHLGL
-65 IGESGCGKTTLM
+65 IGESGCGKTTLL
-77 KAIVQVLPRNG
+77 KAIVRVLPRNG
-88 RIVAGEIN
+88 QIVSGEIK
-96 FKGTDLLQLSRTDMR
+96 FKGLDLLKLPPAEMR

-133 RVGNQLTKLL
+133 RVGSQLVKLL
-143 SVRGGYDK
+143 RVRGGYSK
-151 RAAKRRAVD
+151 RAARKRAVD
-160 LFDLVGLD
+160 LFDMVGLD
-168 SDRLSH
+168 TERLMH

-223 LEEELNLTVM
+223 LERELNLTVM

-247 SVAVMYAGR
+247 SVSVMYAGR
-256 IVEQAAA
+256 IVEEAAA
-263 APFFASPSHPYSL
+263 EPFFASPAHPYSL

-288 REQLVSIEGYP
+288 RDVLVSIEGYP
-299 PDLREPPTGC
+299 PDLREPPAGC

-314 CPFVLDACHID
+314 CPFVQETCHEI
-325 DPQLQLVG
+325 DPQLEMVG
-333 AERYAACLRSGE
+333 DSRSAACLRSNE

-360 QVEVAQTYAPTP
+360 NVEVARAAG
-372 HPPALSPTGREGELS
+372 HPPPKSPPIAMEGDLDAPQPALTSVETPPSQSQWMPAIEMAGREVGGG
-387 PVLDADDKSPS
+387 DDEP
-398 LLMEEGF
+398 
-405 GVGASEPLLELR
+405 PLLEMD
-417 DVSKRFKVGGGLA
+417 DVSKRFKIGGGLA

-443 VNNISFSLRRGE
+443 VNNISFTLRRGE

-470 GKLLVKLLDASEGEI
+470 GKLLVKLIDASDGRI
-485 DFDGADLAALDG
+485 VFDGEDLSGVDDK
-497 ENLLGFRRRAQL
+497 ELLGFRSRVQL

-532 IIHGWTDE
+532 IIHGWKDE
-540 NERLER
+540 NERLQR
-546 VVDTLDRVNLRPAE
+546 VVETLDRVNLRPAE

-585 LQPDFLVADEPVSM
+585 LHPDFLVADEPVSM

-606 GILNTTRRLAS
+606 GILNTTRRLAR

-654 QQVINNP
+654 NEVINNP

-692 RPTEQFVGCPF
+692 RPTEKFIGCPF
-703 SQRCPEVM
+703 AQRCPEAR
-711 EACLTVRP
+711 EACLNIRP
-719 PQVSDDE
+719 PAIADE
-726 GRITSCHLY
+726 RGHEAQCHLY
-735 GEHSASPKLR
+735 GEHRDSPKLR
-745 DSAGKQ
+745 QSAEMPT
-751 A
+751 

>member
-1 MLVGTGI
+1 MT
-8 APLPSSWGKGP
+8 
-19 GDGGATHRMSI
+19 I
-30 LSIRNL
+30 LSIRDL
-36 KVDYATQDGTVQAV
+36 KVNYATQDGTVQAV
-50 DGVSLDVAEGQHLGL
+50 DGVDLDLEEGQRLGL
-65 IGESGCGKTTLM
+65 IGESGCGKTTLL

-88 RIVAGEIN
+88 HIVSGEIK
-96 FKGTDLLQLSRTDMR
+96 FKGMDLLKLPPAEMR

-133 RVGNQLTKLL
+133 RVGSQLMKLL
-143 SVRGGYDK
+143 RVRGGYNK
-151 RAAKRRAVD
+151 KAARKRAVD

-168 SDRLSH
+168 TERLMH

-213 QHQILEVLRR
+213 QHQILSVLRE
-223 LEEELNLTVM
+223 LERELNLTVM

-247 SVAVMYAGR
+247 SVSVMYAGR
-256 IVEQAAA
+256 IVEEARSE
-263 APFFASPSHPYSL
+263 PFFASPAHPYSL

-288 REQLVSIEGYP
+288 RDVLVSIEGYP
-299 PDLREPPTGC
+299 PDLREPPSGC

-314 CPFVLDACHID
+314 CPFAREDCHEV
-325 DPQLQLVG
+325 DPQLENVG
-333 AERYAACLRSGE
+333 AGRRAACLRSGE

-350 LQAED
+350 TRAED
-355 PALWQ
+355 PTLWQ
-360 QVEVAQTYAPTP
+360 NVEVAQGYMPPSPGSFP
-372 HPPALSPTGREGELS
+372 HEAGRGGSVESSPTTIPPPSFWGRGSGGGGNVE
-387 PVLDADDKSPS
+387 DDDI
-398 LLMEEGF
+398 
-405 GVGASEPLLELR
+405 LLEMN
-417 DVSKRFKVGGGLA
+417 DVSKRFKIGGGLA
-430 GLLRGDKEQTVYA
+430 GLLRGDTEQTVYA

-470 GKLLVKLLDASEGEI
+470 GKLLVKLIDASDGQI
-485 DFDGADLAALDG
+485 VFDGDDLSGVDDR
-497 ENLLGFRRRAQL
+497 ELLGFRSRVQL

-532 IIHGWTDE
+532 IIHGWKDE
-540 NERLER
+540 NERLQR
-546 VVDTLDRVNLRPAE
+546 VVETLDRVNLRPAE

-585 LQPDFLVADEPVSM
+585 LHPDFLVADEPVSM

-606 GILNTTRRLAS
+606 GILNTTRRLAR

-654 QQVINNP
+654 NEVINNP

-692 RPTEQFVGCPF
+692 RPTEKFAGCPF
-703 SQRCPEVM
+703 AQRCPEAM
-711 EACLTVRP
+711 QACLTIRP
-719 PQVSDDE
+719 PVIADE
-726 GRITSCHLY
+726 RGHQAQCHLY
-735 GEHSASPKLR
+735 GEHRNSPKLMR
-745 DSAGKQ
+745 ETAAGR
-751 A
+751 

>member
-1 MLVGTGI
+1 MT
-8 APLPSSWGKGP
+8 
-19 GDGGATHRMSI
+19 I

-36 KVDYATQDGTVQAV
+36 KVDYATQDGTVRAV
-50 DGVSLDVAEGQHLGL
+50 DNVSLDVEEGQQLGL
-65 IGESGCGKTTLM
+65 IGESGCGKTTLLN
-77 KAIVQVLPRNG
+77 AIVQVLPRNG
-88 RIVAGEIN
+88 RISAGEILY
-96 FKGTDLLQLSRTDMR
+96 KGTDLLRLSPVEMR
-111 QLRWREI
+111 QLRWREV

-133 RVGNQLTKLL
+133 RVGSQLMKLL
-143 SVRGGYDK
+143 TVRGGYDK
-151 RAAKRRAVD
+151 ARARRRAVD

-168 SDRLSH
+168 TERLMH

-189 AMALALEPS
+189 AMALALQPS

-213 QHQILEVLRR
+213 QHQILEVLRD
-223 LEEELNLTVM
+223 LQQELNLTVM

-247 SVAVMYAGR
+247 SVSVMYAGQ
-256 IVEQAAA
+256 IVERAAA
-263 APFFASPSHPYSL
+263 APFFHSPAHPYSL
-276 GLQQAFPNLARP
+276 GLQQAFPNLVRP
-288 REQLVSIEGYP
+288 RDVLVSIEGYP
-299 PDLREPPTGC
+299 PDLRHPPQGC

-314 CPFVLDACHID
+314 CPFVQDACHETDPPLETVGD
-325 DPQLQLVG
+325 D
-333 AERYAACLRSGE
+333 RTAACLRSGE

-350 LQAED
+350 VQAED

-360 QVEVAQTYAPTP
+360 QVEVARQFAPTP
-372 HPPALSPTGREGELS
+372 NPSPIKREGLTQPPPS
-387 PVLDADDKSPS
+387 ADKDSPS
-398 LLMEEGF
+398 LL
-405 GVGASEPLLELR
+405 VGSIPREAGDRGGTGAGGWGGQNGDTLLEIR
-417 DVSKRFKVGGGLA
+417 DVSKRFKIGGGLA

-443 VNNISFSLRRGE
+443 VNNISFSLKRGE

-470 GKLLVKLLDASEGEI
+470 GKLLVKLIDASDGQI
-485 DFDGADLAALDG
+485 IFDGADLAAMEDD
-497 ENLLGFRRRAQL
+497 ELLKFRSRVQL

-532 IIHGWTDE
+532 IIHGWKDE
-540 NERLER
+540 EKRTQR
-546 VVDTLDRVNLRPAE
+546 VIETLDRVNLRPAE

-585 LQPDFLVADEPVSM
+585 LHPDFLVADEPVSM

-606 GILNTTRRLAS
+606 GILNTTKRLAR

-654 QQVINNP
+654 NDVINNP

-681 NPPLRIREGVP
+681 NPPLRIQEGVP
-692 RPTEQFVGCPF
+692 RPTEIFAGCPF
-703 SQRCPEVM
+703 AQRCPDAM
-711 EACLTVRP
+711 EACLTIRP
-719 PQVSDDE
+719 PLISDE
-726 GRITSCHLY
+726 NEHSAQCHLY
-735 GEHSASPKLR
+735 GEHRHSPKLKR
-745 DSAGKQ
+745 NGH
-751 A
+751 

>member
-1 MLVGTGI
+1 MT
-8 APLPSSWGKGP
+8 
-19 GDGGATHRMSI
+19 I
-30 LSIRNL
+30 LSIRDLSVN
-36 KVDYATQDGTVQAV
+36 YATQDGTVQAV
-50 DGVSLDVAEGQHLGL
+50 DGVSLDLEEGQRLGL
-65 IGESGCGKTTLM
+65 IGESGCGKTTLL

-88 RIVAGEIN
+88 RIAGGKIL
-96 FKGTDLLQLSRTDMR
+96 FKGMDLLQLPAAEMR

-133 RVGNQLTKLL
+133 RVGSQLTKLL
-143 SVRGGYDK
+143 RVRGGYSKKAALK
-151 RAAKRRAVD
+151 RAAD

-168 SDRLSH
+168 TERLSH

-213 QHQILEVLRR
+213 QHQILEVLRE
-223 LEEELNLTVM
+223 LEQELNLTVM

-247 SVAVMYAGR
+247 SVSVMYAGR

-263 APFFASPSHPYSL
+263 EPFFSSPAHPYSL

-288 REQLVSIEGYP
+288 RDVLVSIEGYP
-299 PDLREPPTGC
+299 PDLREPPSGC

-314 CPFVLDACHID
+314 CPFVQDACHDID
-325 DPQLQLVG
+325 PKLEAIGDSR
-333 AERYAACLRSGE
+333 AAACLRSNE
-345 MDALR
+345 MDVLR
-350 LQAED
+350 VQSED
-355 PALWQ
+355 PSLWQ
-360 QVEVAQTYAPTP
+360 RVEVAQGLAPTLDP
-372 HPPALSPTGREGELS
+372 SPKMREGLFAS
-387 PVLDADDKSPS
+387 PAEAQRVHAPLAPLWGKEPGDGGGDVLVQ
-398 LLMEEGF
+398 LQN
-405 GVGASEPLLELR
+405 
-417 DVSKRFKVGGGLA
+417 VSKRFKIGGGLA

-470 GKLLVKLLDASEGEI
+470 GKLLVKLIDASDGEI
-485 DFDGADLAALDG
+485 IFDGADLAAMDDDS
-497 ENLLGFRRRAQL
+497 LLAFRSRVQL

-532 IIHGWTDE
+532 VIHGWKDE
-540 NERLER
+540 NKRLDR
-546 VVDTLDRVNLRPAE
+546 VIETLDRVNLRPAE

-585 LQPDFLVADEPVSM
+585 LHPDFLVADEPVSM

-606 GILNTTRRLAS
+606 GILNTTRRLAR

-654 QQVINNP
+654 NQVINNP
-661 QHPYTQALI
+661 QHPYTKALI

-681 NPPLRIREGVP
+681 NPPLRIQEGVP
-692 RPTEQFVGCPF
+692 RPTEQFIGCPF
-703 SQRCPEVM
+703 AQRCPDAM

-719 PQVSDDE
+719 PLITDE
-726 GRITSCHLY
+726 NEHRAQCHLY
-735 GEHSASPKLR
+735 GEHRDSPKLKR
-745 DSAGKQ
+745 Q
-751 A
+751 LP

>member
-1 MLVGTGI
+1 
-8 APLPSSWGKGP
+8 
-19 GDGGATHRMSI
+19 MSI

-36 KVDYATQDGTVQAV
+36 KVNYETQDGTVQAV
-50 DGVSLDVAEGQHLGL
+50 DDVSLDIEEARQLGL
-65 IGESGCGKTTLM
+65 IGESGCGKTTLL

-88 RIVAGEIN
+88 RIQAGQIL
-96 FKGTDLLQLSRTDMR
+96 FKGMDLLRLPAAEMR

-133 RVGNQLTKLL
+133 RVGKQLTKLL
-143 SVRGGYDK
+143 TVRGGLDK
-151 RAAKRRAVD
+151 RAAHRRAVD

-168 SDRLSH
+168 TGRLMH

-189 AMALALEPS
+189 AMALALNPS

-223 LEEELNLTVM
+223 LQDELNLTVM

-247 SVAVMYAGR
+247 AVSVMYAGQ
-256 IVEQAAA
+256 IVEQANAK
-263 APFFASPSHPYSL
+263 PFFQSPAHPYSL
-276 GLQQAFPNLARP
+276 GLQQAFPNLVRP
-288 REQLVSIEGYP
+288 RDVLVSIEGYP
-299 PDLREPPTGC
+299 PDLRQPPQGC

-314 CPFVLDACHID
+314 CPFVLDVCHQA
-325 DPQLQLVG
+325 DPTLENVG
-333 AERYAACLRSGE
+333 GNRSAACLRSNE
-345 MDALR
+345 MDVLR
-350 LQAED
+350 QQAED
-355 PALWQ
+355 PTLWQ
-360 QVEVAQTYAPTP
+360 HVEVTQQFEDRL
-372 HPPALSPTGREGELS
+372 PAESIALT
-387 PVLDADDKSPS
+387 VDKSKPATS
-398 LLMEEGF
+398 GQNGNVLIEM
-405 GVGASEPLLELR
+405 R
-417 DVSKRFKVGGGLA
+417 NVSKRFKIGGGLA

-443 VNNISFSLRRGE
+443 VNKVSFTLKRGE

-470 GKLLVKLLDASEGEI
+470 GKLLVKLVDASDGEI
-485 DFDGADLAALDG
+485 LFDGLDLAKLDSK
-497 ENLLGFRRRAQL
+497 ELLKFRSRVQL

-532 IIHGWTDE
+532 IIHGWKDE
-540 NERLER
+540 TERLNR
-546 VVDTLDRVNLRPAE
+546 VIETLDRVNLRPAE

-585 LQPDFLVADEPVSM
+585 LHPDFLVADEPVSM

-606 GILNTTRRLAS
+606 GILNTTRRLAR

-654 QQVINNP
+654 NDVINNP

-681 NPPLRIREGVP
+681 NPPLRVQEGVP
-692 RPTEQFVGCPF
+692 RPTEQFAGCPF
-703 SQRCPEVM
+703 AQRCPDAM
-711 EACLTVRP
+711 EACLNIPP
-719 PQVSDDE
+719 PQIIGSNE
-726 GRITSCHLY
+726 HITQCHLY
-735 GEHSASPKLR
+735 GDHRASPKLKR
-745 DSAGKQ
+745 EVI
-751 A
+751 